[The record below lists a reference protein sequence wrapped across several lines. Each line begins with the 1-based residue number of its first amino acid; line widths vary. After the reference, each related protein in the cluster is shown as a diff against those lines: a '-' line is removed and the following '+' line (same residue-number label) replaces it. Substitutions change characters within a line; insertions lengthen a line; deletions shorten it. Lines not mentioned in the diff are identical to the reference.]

1 VAITV
6 FLLLHFCAIARL
18 RRGRDANG
26 NPADKSGRARGDA
39 KNLRAEAP
47 HAGPS
52 AASDPA
58 RT

>member
-26 NPADKSGRARGDA
+26 NPADKSGRARGDP
-39 KNLRAEAP
+39 KRLRAEAL
-47 HAGPS
+47 HAGTS
-52 AASDPA
+52 AAGDPA